1 MGRTFNDFVIDICDD
16 IFIKTTDTDIP
27 VVKRYIN
34 RAYKELAKRER
45 IDKTVT
51 VIASEY
57 KFNRPTDYVKGYE
70 LYPSGVELP
79 VQFWEEGS
87 QIICGYNGEM
97 EFIYNYEPVELSLTT
112 DEPVTNPSNDQFIKD
127 MVCYL
132 WFSREN
138 KKEYKAEI
146 YKRNFENM
154 PIKVQRKKLQWQV
167 ER

>member
-1 MGRTFNDFVIDICDD
+1 MGRTFNDFIVDICDD

-34 RAYKELAKRER
+34 RAYKELARRER
-45 IDKTVT
+45 IDKVATVT
-51 VIASEY
+51 AVEY
-57 KFNRPTDYVKGYE
+57 KFSKPADYVKGYE
-70 LYPSGVELP
+70 LYPSGIELP
-79 VQFWEEGS
+79 VRFWEEGS
-87 QIICGYNGEM
+87 YIACGYNGEM
-97 EFIYNYEPVELSLTT
+97 EFIYNYEPNELSSNT
-112 DEPVTNPSNDQFIKD
+112 DVPITNPINDQFIKD
-127 MVCYL
+127 MTCYL

-154 PIKVQRKKLQWQV
+154 PIKVQRKNLSWQF